1 MNSSLLEI
9 SAPLWTE
16 LIADLCRRGG
26 GARESGAFLLGT
38 VHGAVRRIE
47 AWVPYDEL
55 DSNALAY
62 GYVRLGTSAF
72 ARLWS
77 KCAEFGMVVVADVH
91 THPGSP
97 RQSNSDR
104 ANPMVSQAGHIAL
117 IVPNFARGRVTPHN
131 LSVNVY
137 LGSKRWESFFN
148 RNAQARVR
156 VI

>member
-1 MNSSLLEI
+1 MNSSQLEI
-9 SAPLWTE
+9 SASLWTE
-16 LIADLCRRGG
+16 LIADLRRRGG
-26 GARESGAFLLGT
+26 GARESGAFLLGA
-38 VHGAVRRIE
+38 VDGAVRRVE

-55 DSNALAY
+55 DLNALTY
-62 GYVRLGTSAF
+62 DYVRLDTAAF

-77 KCAEFGMVVVADVH
+77 KCSELGMVVVADVH

-104 ANPMVSQAGHIAL
+104 VNPMVSQAGHIAL
-117 IVPNFARGRVTPHN
+117 IVPNFARGQVAPRN

-137 LGSKRWESFFN
+137 MGDKRWESFFN
-148 RNAQARVR
+148 RDAQARVR